1 MKVNAENGWARE
13 REFVLELKRK
23 TEVWSRSGEECGK
36 VFCVKDT
43 HALKSHLRAIVL
55 ASLQPS
61 SHNSS
66 ECAGPIL
73 HWELFR
79 SLAWRRSRSFCRLE
93 VFPAGRVGCCGC
105 HQGNWAQPTDLL
117 HPFVHLLS
125 QYPQGVFAMRVPT
138 FGARRDVKR
147 YSAPQI
153 G

>member
-1 MKVNAENGWARE
+1 MKVNAENGWARERE

-36 VFCVKDT
+36 VFCVEDT
-43 HALKSHLRAIVL
+43 HALRNHLRAIVL

-79 SLAWRRSRSFCRLE
+79 SLAWRHSCSFCRLE
-93 VFPAGRVGCCGC
+93 VVFCWPSRLLWMSPGELGTAHWPPSSICSFTLAISIGCFCYESSHIWC
-105 HQGNWAQPTDLL
+105 
-117 HPFVHLLS
+117 
-125 QYPQGVFAMRVPT
+125 
-138 FGARRDVKR
+138 
-147 YSAPQI
+147 
-153 G
+153 

>member
-1 MKVNAENGWARE
+1 MCRPNFALGIIQESG
-13 REFVLELKRK
+13 LEAFSQL
-23 TEVWSRSGEECGK
+23 
-36 VFCVKDT
+36 
-43 HALKSHLRAIVL
+43 
-55 ASLQPS
+55 LQI
-61 SHNSS
+61 
-66 ECAGPIL
+66 G
-73 HWELFR
+73 
-79 SLAWRRSRSFCRLE
+79 SF
-93 VFPAGRVGCCGC
+93 FSAGRVDCCGC